1 MRVEWLKLVSQIERG
16 EITQV
21 KCPNCG
27 KCGIDY
33 TYVGDCGTRIGFLQI
48 WCNNCLKGIHISR
61 ASAPIN
67 AKMVPFNS
75 DLKTIIPAFVCL
87 EE

>member
-1 MRVEWLKLVSQIERG
+1 MEERD
-16 EITQV
+16 ES
-21 KCPNCG
+21 
-27 KCGIDY
+27 
-33 TYVGDCGTRIGFLQI
+33 GTRIGFLQI
-48 WCNNCLKGIHISR
+48 WCNNCLKGIYISR
-61 ASAPIN
+61 ASASIN